1 MTNDTDKTPQKIVEI
16 DWAFYETYLAEADLT
31 EDEKRQ
37 FLEALWSIVVAF
49 VDLGYGIHPVQEV
62 CGQLGDALP
71 APVPHALDL
80 EEPRLDRRF
89 AAAAER
95 PTAGRKA
102 RTP

>member
-16 DWAFYETYLAEADLT
+16 DWALYETYLAEADLT

-37 FLEALWSIVVAF
+37 FLEALWSIVTAF
-49 VDLGYGIHPVQEV
+49 VDLGYGIHPLQEV
-62 CGQLGDALP
+62 CGQLGDAVP
-71 APVPHALDL
+71 APEPLTVDS

-89 AAAAER
+89 VAAAER
-95 PTAGRKA
+95 PAELRKA